1 MVRSSPLK
9 VAEIAR
15 RVGISRTSLYDLL
28 NGKSLPKKSTFNR
41 LIEVLQPIY
50 KESESLR
57 TDYEIELLRGNRN
70 HRMLNWRKKQQ
81 FVGELADQLLAKGHE
96 IARSPKTVE
105 VDLVL
110 RLEGNRRIP
119 ILAQSYLL
127 DPSQVLGTILFAMHS
142 ISSDKGFV
150 CIASLKGLNRSIV
163 SLFNAYGVR
172 IFTPKSLLKEL
183 K

>member
-9 VAEIAR
+9 VSEIAR

-57 TDYEIELLRGNRN
+57 TDYEIELLRGNRS

-127 DPSQVLGTILFAMHS
+127 DPSQVLSTILFAMHS

-150 CIASLKGLNRSIV
+150 
-163 SLFNAYGVR
+163 
-172 IFTPKSLLKEL
+172 TLLPSRA
-183 K
+183 